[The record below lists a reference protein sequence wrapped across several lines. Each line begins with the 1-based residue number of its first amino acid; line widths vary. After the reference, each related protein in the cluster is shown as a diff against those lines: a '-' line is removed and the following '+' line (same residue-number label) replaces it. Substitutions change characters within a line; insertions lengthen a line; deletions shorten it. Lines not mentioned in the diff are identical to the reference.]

1 MSMRHLIYLS
11 SIYKCIENTH
21 CSPTTN
27 CVIVFSI
34 RILIT
39 RTCMCKRLRSPG
51 IDSKESIPPAYVAW
65 RTGTTNRVVV
75 PTRQGIDS
83 GLLKRFTSTGAVF
96 ACIIPAIIFAL
107 LRYGKCGLE
116 NEVCGIVSSHCVF
129 FLIFIFEAT
138 VM

>member
-1 MSMRHLIYLS
+1 MRHLIYFS
-11 SIYKCIENTH
+11 SIYKCIENTY

-34 RILIT
+34 RILIN
-39 RTCMCKRLRSPG
+39 RARKCKRLRSPG
-51 IDSKESIPPAYVAW
+51 IDSEESIPPIYVAW

-83 GLLKRFTSTGAVF
+83 GLLKRFTNTGAVF
-96 ACIIPAIIFAL
+96 TCIIPAIIFAL

-116 NEVCGIVSSHCVF
+116 NEVCGVVSSLYCDF
-129 FLIFIFEAT
+129 FYFISVAT
-138 VM
+138 VK